1 MLLNQQAN
9 TPFSAHGFLIRRI
22 LTGEVQSILELW
34 KILDMKFWTS
44 ISGKISKLLGS
55 STFYLLLII
64 SQ

>member
-44 ISGKISKLLGS
+44 ISGKFDGDP
-55 STFYLLLII
+55 F
-64 SQ
+64 